1 MIGVS
6 MATTQQIMVIQPTK
20 ERDIEGRLMYQW
32 QQPSMLW

>member
-6 MATTQQIMVIQPTK
+6 MATIQHTMAVQPAK
-20 ERDIEGRLMYQW
+20 KRDVEGRLMYQW